1 MPRLRAKSR
10 LTELAVKRLTPR
22 AGGAFMV
29 WDGYARGL
37 GLKVM
42 PSGSKSWKFLY
53 SRHGRSRWLHLGVV
67 GAVDLAGARA
77 LAAEAALEV
86 ARGKDPAADRAAAR
100 ATGTF
105 ADLAERYRETYAK
118 RHNRSWR
125 QADALVRRRLLPA
138 WGKLQASSITRSDV
152 RAMMASIDAPITA
165 NQTLAAASAIFSWAV
180 KQELIA
186 SNPAIG
192 IDRNPTRSRDRVLS
206 DAELPRFWTAFDDVG
221 LVAGSALKMLLL
233 LGQRPGEVAH
243 MRFEHLVD
251 GWWQMPG
258 APIPAIWPG
267 TKNAQNHR
275 VWLPAPARALLAEL
289 VGDAPPPAGFV
300 FAGERGGRAIDDL
313 DGAMRAICSKIDV
326 ARATPHDLRRT
337 HGTMITR
344 LSFGREAMNRIQN
357 HKEGGIA
364 SVYDRHGYAEETK
377 HVMEAVAARIMA
389 LAEGA
394 PEDSKI
400 VPFRTS

>member
-42 PSGSKSWKFLY
+42 PTGAKSWKFLY
-53 SRHGRSRWLHLGVV
+53 SRHGRSRWLHLGAV
-67 GAVDLAGARA
+67 GAIDLAGARA

-86 ARGKDPAADRAAAR
+86 ARGNDPAADRAAAR

-118 RHNRSWR
+118 RHNRSWS

-138 WGKLQASSITRSDV
+138 WGRLAASSITRADV
-152 RAMMASIDAPITA
+152 RAMMASIEAPITA

-206 DAELPRFWTAFDDVG
+206 DAELPRFWSSFDDVG
-221 LVAGSALKMLLL
+221 LVAGSALKMILLS
-233 LGQRPGEVAH
+233 GQRPGEVAH
-243 MRFEHLVD
+243 MRLEHLVD

-258 APIPAIWPG
+258 APESDWM
-267 TKNAQNHR
+267 
-275 VWLPAPARALLAEL
+275 
-289 VGDAPPPAGFV
+289 AG
-300 FAGERGGRAIDDL
+300 
-313 DGAMRAICSKIDV
+313 
-326 ARATPHDLRRT
+326 H
-337 HGTMITR
+337 
-344 LSFGREAMNRIQN
+344 
-357 HKEGGIA
+357 
-364 SVYDRHGYAEETK
+364 EE
-377 HVMEAVAARIMA
+377 
-389 LAEGA
+389 
-394 PEDSKI
+394 
-400 VPFRTS
+400 

>member
-1 MPRLRAKSR
+1 
-10 LTELAVKRLTPR
+10 
-22 AGGAFMV
+22 
-29 WDGYARGL
+29 
-37 GLKVM
+37 
-42 PSGSKSWKFLY
+42 
-53 SRHGRSRWLHLGVV
+53 
-67 GAVDLAGARA
+67 
-77 LAAEAALEV
+77 
-86 ARGKDPAADRAAAR
+86 
-100 ATGTF
+100 
-105 ADLAERYRETYAK
+105 
-118 RHNRSWR
+118 
-125 QADALVRRRLLPA
+125 
-138 WGKLQASSITRSDV
+138 
-152 RAMMASIDAPITA
+152 MMASIDAPITA

-267 TKNAQNHR
+267 TKTPKPSC
-275 VWLPAPARALLAEL
+275 LAPCTSTRAPGRACRRC
-289 VGDAPPPAGFV
+289 AAAAGFV

-364 SVYDRHGYAEETK
+364 LVYDRHGYAEETK
-377 HVMEAVAARIMA
+377 HVNQAVAARIMA